1 MREIPP
7 IAQCSGPVHFR
18 RPALTDWSETVTQG
32 WDYVIVGAGSGGATL
47 AARLSEDP
55 SAQVLLIEAG
65 PDFRSARTPA
75 QFRTREA
82 DTSTAHNP
90 EFWWPGL
97 TAQRSPVQPEHTYLQ
112 GRGTGGSSTVNGLCA
127 IRGIPDDYDGWARAG
142 AKGWSFEE
150 VLPAFVRLEDEHDF
164 PDASYHGTGGPV
176 PVYRE
181 PVDGWGGVDLAF
193 RDAAL
198 DAGYAW
204 AEDHNSP
211 AATGVSP
218 FAMNIRRGRRV
229 SVNDGYLEGA
239 RRRPNLT
246 IRGSCFADTLT
257 FSPRRRT
264 AVTGVRLA
272 GGELVTGGEV
282 IVACGAA
289 HSPALLMRSGIG
301 PARDLARL
309 GIDVVADLPVG
320 RRLQDHTLALIKLP
334 TRPDARRCLG
344 HRRTNCVLR
353 YSSGL
358 AGAGAND
365 MTLLVNNGS
374 TLGHSWMVVQQQQ
387 VFSRGRLTLRSRDA
401 AVEPFVELGLLT
413 DERDRARI
421 RDGLERA
428 AHLLSQRALRAVLDG
443 QPELPAGPDLPGVIT
458 STEHLCGTCP
468 MGAADGQ
475 SSVVDPEC
483 RVLGVAGLRV
493 IDSSVIPEIPRA
505 NLHLTVVMI
514 AEHMAMRIVAP
525 LCPQGCP
532 VWGNQSEAGS
542 FLPRGPVPNELGQGE
557 TRGDL
562 ARAAPEHSGCGAS
575 GAGGVCVTEV
585 RFTASMTTAIKL
597 SDIAAKTVWCEYSG
611 ALRGDRTCV
620 SLRLLDEC
628 SPGPGAAW
636 APRPRY

>member
-1 MREIPP
+1 
-7 IAQCSGPVHFR
+7 
-18 RPALTDWSETVTQG
+18 LTDWSETVTQE
-32 WDYVIVGAGSGGATL
+32 WDYVIVGAGSAGATL

-82 DTSTAHNP
+82 DTNTAHNP
-90 EFWWPGL
+90 EFWWPEL
-97 TAQRSPVQPEHTYLQ
+97 TARRSPVQREYPYLQ

-127 IRGIPDDYDGWARAG
+127 IRGVPDDYDGWARAG

-181 PVDGWGGVDLAF
+181 PADGWGGVDLAF

-198 DAGYAW
+198 DAGYGW
-204 AEDHNSP
+204 AADHNSP

-218 FAMNIRRGRRV
+218 FAMNIRHGRRV

-246 IRGSCFADTLT
+246 IRGSCFADALT
-257 FSPRRRT
+257 FSPRRT

-272 GGELVTGGEV
+272 SGEHVTGGEV

-301 PARDLARL
+301 PARDLAGL
-309 GIDVVADLPVG
+309 DIDVVADLPVG
-320 RRLQDHTLALIKLP
+320 RRLQDHTLGLIKLP

-387 VFSRGRLTLRSRDA
+387 VFSRGRLTLRSRDV
-401 AVEPFVELGLLT
+401 AVEPFVDLGLLT

-428 AHLLSQRALRAVLDG
+428 AHLLSQPALRAILDG
-443 QPELPAGPDLPGVIT
+443 QPELPADPDLPGVIT

-468 MGAADGQ
+468 MGAADGEA
-475 SSVVDPEC
+475 SVVDPEC

-525 LCPQGCP
+525 LCPARGARCR
-532 VWGNQSEAGS
+532 EAIGKRDRPDPYP
-542 FLPRGPVPNELGQGE
+542 PREFVPNEPGL
-557 TRGDL
+557 
-562 ARAAPEHSGCGAS
+562 
-575 GAGGVCVTEV
+575 
-585 RFTASMTTAIKL
+585 
-597 SDIAAKTVWCEYSG
+597 
-611 ALRGDRTCV
+611 
-620 SLRLLDEC
+620 
-628 SPGPGAAW
+628 SPG
-636 APRPRY
+636 